1 MTDAPRLQILLS
13 TLCACTLLCLSACGE
28 KPVVGT
34 AGTQAV
40 AGGIAFD
47 VGPYDVLYPELNE
60 GTQTY
65 QYAQS
70 VMMIPITLTNTT
82 KKPVSYSPTHQTA
95 SMSEA
100 TTPLLYPDPG
110 AEVDL
115 PPQSKVAVPG
125 VILKEGT
132 MPGQLTTP
140 QSIAP
145 GASIKDVLLFQ
156 VPPKVSSLVLSLPPS
171 FHNGTTPVLFRLPY
185 TPKTPKGPE
194 VSPHGEDIT
203 LGDVTLNVSGAVSEY
218 VATND
223 TANGEGFSSEP
234 LLKVSFTLK
243 NNSDAALL
251 YNPNHNETAGA
262 ISPKLYSEQ
271 EGVLSRISFG
281 ASTAPKGQQVA
292 KINIKPGESISDF
305 TVFERPVKEVDSVLL
320 EFPGAVVE
328 QSGLARIKLP
338 INMAKPEM
346 PAKLKKKLG
355 VKDAKKTPVPKTD
368 EKTPE
373 KGK

>member
-1 MTDAPRLQILLS
+1 MKLLTS
-13 TLCACTLLCLSACGE
+13 AACACVLLCLTACGE
-28 KPVVGT
+28 KPVVAV

-40 AGGIAFD
+40 AGGVAFD
-47 VGPYDVLYPELNE
+47 VGAYDVIYPEIHE
-60 GTQTY
+60 DTQTY

-70 VMMIPITLTNTT
+70 VMVIPITLTNTT
-82 KKPVSYSPTHQTA
+82 KAPVSYSPTHQAA

-110 AEVDL
+110 PDAEL
-115 PPQSKVAVPG
+115 PPRSKVAIPG
-125 VILKEGT
+125 VILKEGS
-132 MPGQLTTP
+132 MPGQLTKPTT
-140 QSIAP
+140 IAP

-156 VPPKVSSLVLSLPPS
+156 VPPAVPSLVLSLPPS

-194 VSPHGEDIT
+194 VSPVGQDLA

-243 NNSDAALL
+243 NNASEPVL
-251 YNPNHNETAGA
+251 YDPNHKATEGA
-262 ISPKLYSEQ
+262 ISPKLYSDK

-281 ASTAPKGQQVA
+281 ASTTPVGQKSVKVA
-292 KINIKPGESISDF
+292 IEPGQTISDF
-305 TVFERPVKEVDSVLL
+305 TIFERPVKDVDSVLL

-328 QSGLARIKLP
+328 QSGLARVKLP
-338 INMAKPEM
+338 VDMKKPQM

-355 VKDAKKTPVPKTD
+355 IKDPVKPAPAPAPAAAPD
-368 EKTPE
+368 
-373 KGK
+373 GK

>member
-1 MTDAPRLQILLS
+1 MMTDALRPKIVMI
-13 TLCACTLLCLSACGE
+13 TACALLCLSACGE
-28 KPVVGT
+28 KPVVAT

-40 AGGIAFD
+40 AGGVAFD
-47 VGPYDVLYPELNE
+47 VGAYDVLYPELHD
-60 GTQTY
+60 GTATY
-65 QYAQS
+65 QYAQP
-70 VMMIPITLTNTT
+70 VMVIPITLTNTT
-82 KKPVSYSPTHQTA
+82 KKAVPYSPTHQAA

-110 AEVDL
+110 AEVEL
-115 PPQSKVAVPG
+115 PPQSKIAIPG

-171 FHNGTTPVLFRLPY
+171 FHGGATPILFRLPY
-185 TPKTPKGPE
+185 TPRAPTGPK
-194 VSPHGEDIT
+194 VSPHAQDIA

-218 VATND
+218 IATDD

-234 LLKVSFTLK
+234 LLKVSFTIK
-243 NNSDAALL
+243 NNSDAPLL
-251 YNPNHNETAGA
+251 YDPNHKATAGA
-262 ISPKLYSEQ
+262 ISPKLYSDK
-271 EGVLSRISFG
+271 EGALSRISFG

-292 KINIKPGESISDF
+292 KVNIEPGESLSDF
-305 TVFERPVKEVDSVLL
+305 TVFERPVKSVDSVML

-328 QSGLARIKLP
+328 QSGLARVKLP
-338 INMAKPEM
+338 VDMAKPEM
-346 PAKLKKKLG
+346 PEKLKKKLG
-355 VKDAKKTPVPKTD
+355 VKDDKKAEPAK
-368 EKTPE
+368 EE
-373 KGK
+373 GK